1 MLEIERVSW
10 LKARYAIR
18 LEGHSGV
25 WERQRLKET
34 MSGDVDGER
43 YDVQRD
49 GRKRF
54 VLMHFDG
61 VLARADA
68 GGRRLWTISAGDS
81 SYELGRRFAL
91 RSEMELRRD
100 GATVGWIRR
109 ARAPRAKIQCELPS
123 ELSPAVQVFVGLV
136 VLTLWNR
143 AAAAAAAG

>member
-100 GATVGWIRR
+100 GARLGGFAGRGR
-109 ARAPRAKIQCELPS
+109 RAPRFSASCRPS
-123 ELSPAVQVFVGLV
+123 SRRPSRCSSGSWF
-136 VLTLWNR
+136 
-143 AAAAAAAG
+143 